1 MSDNKK
7 VSWGSSFE
15 HVVFG
20 GPRSGARRLQA
31 DLEAKFEN
39 KYGRSR
45 PHEQQ
50 PHHPGGAGAL
60 DTEKDGT
67 TGGEDSPPME
77 LVEEDT
83 SPQREKHDET
93 DDLLQDV
100 TQ

>member
-39 KYGRSR
+39 KYRRSR

-50 PHHPGGAGAL
+50 PHHPGGASAL
-60 DTEKDGT
+60 DAEKDGT
-67 TGGEDSPPME
+67 TGA
-77 LVEEDT
+77 
-83 SPQREKHDET
+83 RIHR
-93 DDLLQDV
+93 
-100 TQ
+100 